1 MPSVPEGERLDFG
14 GRAFR
19 EYERAGAAEAGAA
32 AFVLVA
38 GGLGERLG
46 YSGIKL
52 ALPAD
57 LASGVCFLQAS
68 HCMRCLHVWV
78 YVCGGCSFRNYL
90 RPDVPCRI
98 TYDSLTAVLGPLT
111 IAA

>member
-1 MPSVPEGERLDFG
+1 MYLSAERCAGKNTFEGFVPSVPEGERLDFG
-14 GRAFR
+14 GAAFR
-19 EYERAGAAEAGAA
+19 DYERAGAAEAGAA

-57 LASGVCFLQAS
+57 LARGACFLQAS
-68 HCMRCLHVWV
+68 
-78 YVCGGCSFRNYL
+78 CSLIPN
-90 RPDVPCRI
+90 P
-98 TYDSLTAVLGPLT
+98 
-111 IAA
+111 

>member
-14 GRAFR
+14 GAAFR
-19 EYERAGAAEAGAA
+19 DYERAGAAEAGAA

-52 ALPAD
+52 SLPAD
-57 LASGVCFLQAS
+57 LARGACFLQ
-68 HCMRCLHVWV
+68 
-78 YVCGGCSFRNYL
+78 VCG
-90 RPDVPCRI
+90 
-98 TYDSLTAVLGPLT
+98 THTACG
-111 IAA
+111 